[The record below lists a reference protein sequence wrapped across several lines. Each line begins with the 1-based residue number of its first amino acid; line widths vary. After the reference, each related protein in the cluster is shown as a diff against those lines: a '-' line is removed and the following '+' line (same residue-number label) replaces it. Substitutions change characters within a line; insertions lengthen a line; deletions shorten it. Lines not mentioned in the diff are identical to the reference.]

1 MVVNTRINKAL
12 ISGGVALWHWG
23 VFLARLIGC
32 SPAINLVVM
41 GVALMRAAWKGLL
54 GQACWVGVTTICKTN
69 INFWSD
75 DIEFGGRDSHS
86 HVLNCKELNGT
97 SID

>member
-1 MVVNTRINKAL
+1 
-12 ISGGVALWHWG
+12 LWHWG
-23 VFLARLIGC
+23 GVVAACIGC
-32 SPAINLVVM
+32 SPAWQKSASDDVM
-41 GVALMRAAWKGLL
+41 GVALMWAAWKGLL
-54 GQACWVGVTTICKTN
+54 GQACRVGVTTICKTN

-75 DIEFGGRDSHS
+75 DIESGGRDSHS